1 MDMIVASIPIT
12 LFRSDSDGK
21 FATGLM
27 GKEDK
32 SAASSCDKSLPL
44 LLLLLLPLPLLL
56 RLLSVA
62 EEEYIFEFP
71 E

>member
-32 SAASSCDKSLPL
+32 SAAASSCDKSLPL
-44 LLLLLLPLPLLL
+44 PLLLPLLL

-62 EEEYIFEFP
+62 EEEYIFELP